1 MKVPTSGDRLRG
13 RGAVC
18 TRDERSVVS
27 PRLMF
32 HCQPVESRSVLS
44 AQSIIHRVMVMAKVQ
59 QYRVHG
65 LQIASEIALPEL
77 LPDFHQRP
85 IDVRIRLGSI
95 QVDQAEAATGVAGLF
110 VDHDTFILVIP
121 EVARFAI
128 TGNTEVT
135 IEPGSGA
142 DMALVRLFLF
152 GSVMGLIC
160 HQRRLLPLHA
170 SAVAVGDTAI
180 AFSGPPGAGKSTLAA
195 HCVDAGARLVT
206 DDILIVSVNSPGCVL
221 AQPGM
226 PKLKLW
232 RDALE
237 SLGRSTTGL
246 VPDWV
251 RAEKFHVPSD
261 HLFVEHPVRLAGIFM
276 LDNDDEAGAG
286 ILTSLSGTQAAW
298 ELIRNTY
305 RVEYLDALSR
315 RSGHFAECV
324 RLAGQLHVAKLA
336 RRRDKGQLKAAAAV
350 LVNQLAAIPKEPG
363 LSVQFSQ
370 MTFSPRS

>member
-1 MKVPTSGDRLRG
+1 MICHGPLAGYAPGIFKLNPSLRSN
-13 RGAVC
+13 R
-18 TRDERSVVS
+18 
-27 PRLMF
+27 
-32 HCQPVESRSVLS
+32 H
-44 AQSIIHRVMVMAKVQ
+44 MAEV
-59 QYRVHG
+59 YRYKVHG
-65 LQIASEIALPEL
+65 LHLASEIALPEL

-85 IDVRIRLGSI
+85 IDVRIRLGSVR
-95 QVDQAEAATGVAGLF
+95 VDQAEAATGVTGLF
-110 VDHDTFILVIP
+110 VDHDTVVLVIP

-170 SAVAVGDTAI
+170 SAVAVGDAAI

-206 DDILIVSVNSPGCVL
+206 DDILIVSVNSPRCVL

-246 VPDWV
+246 VPDWA

-261 HLFVEHPVRLAGIFM
+261 HLFVERPVRLAGIFM

-298 ELIRNTY
+298 ELVRNTY

-315 RSGHFAECV
+315 RSDHFAECV
-324 RLAGQLHVAKLA
+324 RLAGLLPVAKLA
-336 RRRDKGQLKAAAAV
+336 RRRDKGQLKAAAAA
-350 LVNQLAAIPKEPG
+350 LVEQLAAMPNEPE
-363 LSVQFSQ
+363 LSMQFSK
-370 MTFSPRS
+370 MTFSQRS